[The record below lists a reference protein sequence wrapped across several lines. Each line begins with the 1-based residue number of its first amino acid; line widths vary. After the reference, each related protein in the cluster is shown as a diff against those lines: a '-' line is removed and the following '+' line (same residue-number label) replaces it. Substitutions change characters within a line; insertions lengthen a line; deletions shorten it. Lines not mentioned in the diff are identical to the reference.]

1 MMRLSVVVPLLN
13 EEGNLRELHARL
25 TEVLGGLAEEHR
37 LIFVDDGSTD
47 GSVGVLREIAQGDGR
62 VTVIRLSRNFGH
74 EAASTAGLDFA
85 DGDAVVLMDAD
96 LQDPPEVI
104 GEMVKKWRE
113 GFEIVY
119 AHRRKREGETWF
131 KRSTSWGFYRLLNL
145 ISDVSIPMDTGD
157 FRLVDARVVG
167 ALRECRER
175 DRFVRGLVAWTGF
188 RAAAIEYDRPARKA
202 GKTKYNPVKLLILSL
217 DAAVG
222 FSTKPLR
229 LATAIGFLTMIFS
242 LVETAS
248 IITQKL
254 VWGIKIQGYALQ
266 TSGLFFLGGVQMLL
280 LGILGEYLGRI
291 YRQTQG
297 RPLYVVAE
305 RIGEGK

>member
-1 MMRLSVVVPLLN
+1 MKLSVVIPLLN
-13 EEGNLRELHARL
+13 EEANLRELHARL
-25 TEVLGGLAEEHR
+25 TTVLSSLADAHQ
-37 LIFVDDGSTD
+37 IVFVDDGSTD
-47 GSVGVLREIAQGDGR
+47 GSPAVLRELADADPR
-62 VTVIRLSRNFGH
+62 VTALRLSRNFGH
-74 EAASTAGLDFA
+74 ESASTAGLDFV

-104 GEMVKKWRE
+104 AEMVARWRD

-119 AHRRKREGETWF
+119 AQRRQREGESAF
-131 KRSTSWGFYRLLNL
+131 KRSTSWVFYRMLNL
-145 ISDVSIPMDTGD
+145 ISDVPIPMDTGD
-157 FRLVDARVVG
+157 FRLVDARVVA
-167 ALRECRER
+167 ALRQCRER

-202 GKTKYNPVKLLILSL
+202 GRTKYNPIKLLILSL

-229 LATAIGFLTMIFS
+229 LASALGFLTTIFS

-254 VWGIKIQGYALQ
+254 
-266 TSGLFFLGGVQMLL
+266 
-280 LGILGEYLGRI
+280 
-291 YRQTQG
+291 
-297 RPLYVVAE
+297 
-305 RIGEGK
+305 